1 MLQEKLE
8 SNEDLFVATVNL
20 LTSAAHY
27 QVEIIYIVNLII
39 GISLF
44 FFCVEVTSLL
54 AMTPFLVDWL
64 YFSFFL

>member
-1 MLQEKLE
+1 MSYMLQEKLE

-44 FFCVEVTSLL
+44 FWRRSYKFTCNDTI
-54 AMTPFLVDWL
+54 FG
-64 YFSFFL
+64 